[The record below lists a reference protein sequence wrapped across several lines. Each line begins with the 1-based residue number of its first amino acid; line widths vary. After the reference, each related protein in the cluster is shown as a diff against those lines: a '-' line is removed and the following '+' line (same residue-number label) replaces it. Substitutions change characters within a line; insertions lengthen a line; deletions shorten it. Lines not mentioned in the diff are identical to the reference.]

1 MGYSFVYNSGS
12 YEEEK
17 PSEKLHLEFGLFF
30 DGTLNNK
37 EHTAL
42 RLKVLNIDDLIIYPS
57 DSEKTVRWK
66 EQELAK
72 RRERIH
78 QGGLSE
84 KDKDAFRIKIKK
96 DYYKEEG
103 VVPTEKEVEQILQD
117 IIKKDVKDYQRADE
131 RDWLDKQGVDN
142 SFMNDYTNVARL
154 YMSCDEAYAIYIE
167 GIGTLNREK
176 DVDAGFQ
183 YGSGTSGIRAKVR
196 KGCKKLAQKIIKAKK
211 KREEEI
217 RKITSLSV
225 TVDVFGFSRGATAAR
240 NFLYEVNSTHKREK
254 DIVIKKQTK
263 KVLDKDL
270 INPYSPYDSSVYTT
284 KEVFTGFYIDKD
296 NVIVNMDYIEND
308 HMPKYGY
315 LGYYLLEA
323 GLSKEE
329 LQNMT
334 LNIRFLGIYDTVSS
348 YEDVGDLNWYK
359 TAFHGVTHSLANYFQ
374 DDVEELQ
381 INNLGNF
388 KRAIHFVAMDEHRK
402 NFALTRLQGRNCIEK
417 VFPGVHSDVGGG
429 YETGIEVV
437 DELEIVP
444 AKIFFKPFL
453 YARKHQLISK
463 YWYTDKQLKI
473 ELEQFPFS
481 SESEERNRYIA
492 YFKKFKD
499 YCTNLQVVDIQSLFQ
514 YNKLR
519 GVRYLKKEYSYIPL
533 HLMEKEFR
541 KVLSQNQQKKI
552 LKKPTEIDYPLIIYK
567 DGEKQENKE
576 LVTAKKILDT
586 YVSFEKATEW
596 KFIADKELD
605 EMLEN
610 NWGKHLLSNFQ
621 YTKEEIT
628 KGKKQEQEQDFRII
642 KKDHT
647 EVKKARLYTQENLQK
662 EEFKKSDPLFIA
674 QKTLRILRNQYL
686 HWSAN
691 KDWLGM
697 NPTSDRIRKEY

>member
-1 MGYSFVYNSGS
+1 MGYSFVYNSGN

-78 QGGLSE
+78 QGGLSKE
-84 KDKDAFRIKIKK
+84 DKDAFEIKIKK
-96 DYYKEEG
+96 DYYEKKR
-103 VVPTEKEVEQILQD
+103 VVPTQEEVRQILQD
-117 IIKKDVKDYQRADE
+117 IINKDVKDYERADK

-154 YMSCDEAYAIYIE
+154 YMSCDQAYAIYIE
-167 GIGTLNREK
+167 GIGTLNRQK

-196 KGCKKLAQKIIKAKK
+196 KGCNELAQKIIKRKNE
-211 KREEEI
+211 REEI

-240 NFLYEVNSTHKREK
+240 NFLYEVNSAHKREK

-270 INPYSPYDSSVYTT
+270 INPYSPNDDSVYTT

-315 LGYYLLEA
+315 LGYYLLEN
-323 GLSKEE
+323 GFSKEE

-334 LNIRFLGIYDTVSS
+334 LSIRFLGIYDTVSS
-348 YEDVGDLNWYK
+348 YEDVGDLNALSK
-359 TAFHGVTHSLANYFQ
+359 IDHGIKHTQKNYFK
-374 DDVEELQ
+374 DDVEQLQ
-381 INNLGNF
+381 INNLGYF
-388 KRAIHFVAMDEHRK
+388 KQAVHFVAMDEHRQ
-402 NFALTRLQGRNCIEK
+402 NFALTHLKGTNCKEK
-417 VFPGVHSDVGGG
+417 VLPGVHSDIGGG

-437 DELEIVP
+437 DELEVAPLNNIILPYLKKQKELLV
-444 AKIFFKPFL
+444 KE
-453 YARKHQLISK
+453 
-463 YWYTDKQLKI
+463 YWYKEEQTDIVIDHVPKEMAKKGLYI
-473 ELEQFPFS
+473 YYFNELIRLLRF
-481 SESEERNRYIA
+481 RYIA
-492 YFKKFKD
+492 TFNNYFF
-499 YCTNLQVVDIQSLFQ
+499 

-519 GVRYLKKEYSYIPL
+519 GIRFLKKEYSYIPL
-533 HLMEKEFR
+533 HLMEKAFR
-541 KVLSQNQQKKI
+541 KVLWGRSAEKIIKIPTGKGYPFPKEKTIQEKFGINKEGVLETAQKILDAYVFGDKNKWEFLSDDKLGAI
-552 LKKPTEIDYPLIIYK
+552 LKKEKEKLSLRKPISIKEKEQGKQTKINSQQTRDKIPSQKPLP
-567 DGEKQENKE
+567 
-576 LVTAKKILDT
+576 LD
-586 YVSFEKATEW
+586 
-596 KFIADKELD
+596 
-605 EMLEN
+605 
-610 NWGKHLLSNFQ
+610 
-621 YTKEEIT
+621 KEEI
-628 KGKKQEQEQDFRII
+628 QLIQ
-642 KKDHT
+642 
-647 EVKKARLYTQENLQK
+647 EVKKKNPIF
-662 EEFKKSDPLFIA
+662 EEQQI
-674 QKTLRILRNQYL
+674 LRILRNQYL

-691 KDWLGM
+691 KDWFGM
-697 NPTSDRIRKEY
+697 QPAPGRKRDTY

>member
-1 MGYSFVYNSGS
+1 MGYSFVYNSGN

-78 QGGLSE
+78 QGGLSKE
-84 KDKDAFRIKIKK
+84 DKYAFEIKIKK
-96 DYYKEEG
+96 DYYEKKR
-103 VVPTEKEVEQILQD
+103 VVPTQEEVRQILQD
-117 IIKKDVKDYQRADE
+117 IINKDVKDYERADK

-154 YMSCDEAYAIYIE
+154 YMSCDKAYAIYIE
-167 GIGTLNREK
+167 GIGTLNRQK

-183 YGSGTSGIRAKVR
+183 YGSGTSGIRFKVR
-196 KGCKKLAQKIIKAKK
+196 KGCNELAKKIIDAKK
-211 KREEEI
+211 KGKQK
-217 RKITSLSV
+217 KITSLSV

-270 INPYSPYDSSVYTT
+270 INPYSPNDDSVYTT

-315 LGYYLLEA
+315 LGYYLLEN
-323 GLSKEE
+323 GFSKEE

-334 LNIRFLGIYDTVSS
+334 LSIRFLGIYDTVSS
-348 YEDVGDLNWYK
+348 YEDVGDLNALSK
-359 TAFHGVTHSLANYFQ
+359 IDHGIKHTRKNYFK
-374 DDVEELQ
+374 DDVEQLQ
-381 INNLGNF
+381 INNLGYF
-388 KRAIHFVAMDEHRK
+388 KQAVHFVAMDEHRQ
-402 NFALTRLQGRNCIEK
+402 NFALTHLKGTNCKEK
-417 VFPGVHSDVGGG
+417 VLPGVHSDIGGG

-437 DELEIVP
+437 DELEVAPLNNIILPYLKKQKELLV
-444 AKIFFKPFL
+444 KE
-453 YARKHQLISK
+453 
-463 YWYTDKQLKI
+463 YWYKEEQTDIVIDHVPKEMAKKGLYI
-473 ELEQFPFS
+473 YYFNELIRLLRF
-481 SESEERNRYIA
+481 RYIA
-492 YFKKFKD
+492 TFNNYFF
-499 YCTNLQVVDIQSLFQ
+499 

-519 GVRYLKKEYSYIPL
+519 GIRFLKKEYSYIPL
-533 HLMEKEFR
+533 HLMEKAFR
-541 KVLSQNQQKKI
+541 KVLWGRSAEKIIRIPTGKGYPFPKEKTIQEKFGINKEGVLETAQKILDAYVFGDKNKWEFLSDDKLGAI
-552 LKKPTEIDYPLIIYK
+552 LKKEKEKLSLRKPISIKEKEQGKQTEINSQQIRDKIPSQKPLP
-567 DGEKQENKE
+567 
-576 LVTAKKILDT
+576 LD
-586 YVSFEKATEW
+586 
-596 KFIADKELD
+596 
-605 EMLEN
+605 
-610 NWGKHLLSNFQ
+610 
-621 YTKEEIT
+621 KEEI
-628 KGKKQEQEQDFRII
+628 QLIQ
-642 KKDHT
+642 
-647 EVKKARLYTQENLQK
+647 EVKKKNPIF
-662 EEFKKSDPLFIA
+662 EEQQI
-674 QKTLRILRNQYL
+674 LRILRNQYL

-691 KDWLGM
+691 KDWFGM
-697 NPTSDRIRKEY
+697 QPAPGRKRDTY

>member
-1 MGYSFVYNSGS
+1 MGYSFVYNSGN

-78 QGGLSE
+78 QGGLSKE
-84 KDKDAFRIKIKK
+84 DKYAFEIKIKK
-96 DYYKEEG
+96 DYYEKKR
-103 VVPTEKEVEQILQD
+103 VVPTQEEVRQILQD
-117 IIKKDVKDYQRADE
+117 IINKDVKDYERADK

-154 YMSCDEAYAIYIE
+154 YMSCDKAYAIYIE
-167 GIGTLNREK
+167 GIGTLNRQK

-183 YGSGTSGIRAKVR
+183 YGSGTSGIRFKVR
-196 KGCKKLAQKIIKAKK
+196 KGCNELAKKIIDAKK
-211 KREEEI
+211 KGKQK
-217 RKITSLSV
+217 KITSLSV

-270 INPYSPYDSSVYTT
+270 INPYSPNDDSVYTT

-315 LGYYLLEA
+315 LGYYLLEN
-323 GLSKEE
+323 GFSKEE

-334 LNIRFLGIYDTVSS
+334 LSIRFLGIYDTVSS
-348 YEDVGDLNWYK
+348 YEDVGDLNALSK
-359 TAFHGVTHSLANYFQ
+359 IDHGIKHTRKNYFK
-374 DDVEELQ
+374 DDVEQLQ
-381 INNLGNF
+381 INNLGYF
-388 KRAIHFVAMDEHRK
+388 KQAVHFVAMDEHRQ
-402 NFALTRLQGRNCIEK
+402 NFALTHLKGTNCKEK
-417 VFPGVHSDVGGG
+417 VLPGVHSDIGGG

-437 DELEIVP
+437 DELEVAPLNNIILPYLKKQKELLV
-444 AKIFFKPFL
+444 KE
-453 YARKHQLISK
+453 
-463 YWYTDKQLKI
+463 YWYKEEQTDIVIDHVPKEMAKKGLYI
-473 ELEQFPFS
+473 YYFNELIRLLRF
-481 SESEERNRYIA
+481 RYIA
-492 YFKKFKD
+492 TFNDYFF
-499 YCTNLQVVDIQSLFQ
+499 

-519 GVRYLKKEYSYIPL
+519 GIRFLKKEYSYIPL
-533 HLMEKEFR
+533 HLMEKAFR
-541 KVLSQNQQKKI
+541 KVLWGRSAEKIIKIPTGKGYPFPKEKTIQEKFGINKEGVLETAQKILDAYVFGDKNKWEFLSDDKLGAI
-552 LKKPTEIDYPLIIYK
+552 LKKEKEKLSLRKPISIKEKEQGKQTEINSQQIRDKIPSQKPLP
-567 DGEKQENKE
+567 
-576 LVTAKKILDT
+576 LD
-586 YVSFEKATEW
+586 
-596 KFIADKELD
+596 
-605 EMLEN
+605 
-610 NWGKHLLSNFQ
+610 
-621 YTKEEIT
+621 KEEI
-628 KGKKQEQEQDFRII
+628 QLIQ
-642 KKDHT
+642 
-647 EVKKARLYTQENLQK
+647 EVKKKNPIF
-662 EEFKKSDPLFIA
+662 EEQQI
-674 QKTLRILRNQYL
+674 LRILRNQYL

-691 KDWLGM
+691 KDWFGM
-697 NPTSDRIRKEY
+697 QPAPGRKRDTY

>member
-78 QGGLSE
+78 QGGLSKE
-84 KDKDAFRIKIKK
+84 DKDAFRIKIKK
-96 DYYKEEG
+96 DYYKKKG

-117 IIKKDVKDYQRADE
+117 IIKKDVKDYQRADK

-142 SFMNDYTNVARL
+142 SLMNDYTNVARL
-154 YMSCDEAYAIYIE
+154 YMSCDKAYAIYIE
-167 GIGTLNREK
+167 GIGTLNRQK

-196 KGCKKLAQKIIKAKK
+196 KGCEELAQKIIKERNKK
-211 KREEEI
+211 KKKGI
-217 RKITSLSV
+217 GFLSV

-240 NFLYEVNSTHKREK
+240 NFLYEVNSAHKREK

-270 INPYSPYDSSVYTT
+270 INPYSPNDDSVYTT

-315 LGYYLLEA
+315 LGYYLLEN
-323 GLSKEE
+323 GFSKEE

-334 LNIRFLGIYDTVSS
+334 LSIRFLGIYDTVSS
-348 YEDVGDLNWYK
+348 YEDVGDLNALSK
-359 TAFHGVTHSLANYFQ
+359 IDHGIKHTRKNYFK
-374 DDVEELQ
+374 DDVEQLQ
-381 INNLGNF
+381 INNLGYF
-388 KRAIHFVAMDEHRK
+388 KQAVHFVAMDEHRQ
-402 NFALTRLQGRNCIEK
+402 NFALTHLKGTNCKEK
-417 VFPGVHSDVGGG
+417 VLPGVHSDIGGG

-437 DELEIVP
+437 DELEVAPLNNIILPYLKKQKELLV
-444 AKIFFKPFL
+444 KE
-453 YARKHQLISK
+453 
-463 YWYTDKQLKI
+463 YWYKEEQTDIVIDHVPKEMAKKGLYI
-473 ELEQFPFS
+473 YYFNELIRLLRF
-481 SESEERNRYIA
+481 RYIA
-492 YFKKFKD
+492 TFNNYFF
-499 YCTNLQVVDIQSLFQ
+499 

-519 GVRYLKKEYSYIPL
+519 GIRFLKKEYSYIPL
-533 HLMEKEFR
+533 HLMEKAFR
-541 KVLSQNQQKKI
+541 KVLWGRSAEKIIKIPTGKGYPFPKEKTIQEKFGINKEGVLETAQKILDAYVFGDKNKWEFLSDDKLGAI
-552 LKKPTEIDYPLIIYK
+552 LKKEKEKLSLRKPISIKEKEQGKQTEINSQQIRDKIPSQKPLP
-567 DGEKQENKE
+567 
-576 LVTAKKILDT
+576 LD
-586 YVSFEKATEW
+586 
-596 KFIADKELD
+596 
-605 EMLEN
+605 
-610 NWGKHLLSNFQ
+610 
-621 YTKEEIT
+621 KEEI
-628 KGKKQEQEQDFRII
+628 QLIQ
-642 KKDHT
+642 
-647 EVKKARLYTQENLQK
+647 EVKKKNPIF
-662 EEFKKSDPLFIA
+662 EEQQI
-674 QKTLRILRNQYL
+674 LRILRNQYL

-691 KDWLGM
+691 KDWFGM
-697 NPTSDRIRKEY
+697 QPAPGRKRDTY

>member
-17 PSEKLHLEFGLFF
+17 PFEKLHLEFGLFF

-78 QGGLSE
+78 QGGLSKE
-84 KDKDAFRIKIKK
+84 DKDAFEIKIKK
-96 DYYKEEG
+96 DYYEKKR
-103 VVPTEKEVEQILQD
+103 VVPTEKEVRQILQD
-117 IIKKDVKDYQRADE
+117 IINKDVKDYERADK

-167 GIGTLNREK
+167 GIGTLDRQK

-196 KGCKKLAQKIIKAKK
+196 MGCKELAQKIIKAK
-211 KREEEI
+211 REKT
-217 RKITSLSV
+217 RKTTSLSV

-240 NFLYEVNSTHKREK
+240 NFLYEVNSTHKRKK

-270 INPYSPYDSSVYTT
+270 INPYSPNDDSVYTT

-315 LGYYLLEA
+315 LGYYLLEN
-323 GLSKEE
+323 GFSKEE

-334 LNIRFLGIYDTVSS
+334 LSIRFLGIYDTVSS
-348 YEDVGDLNWYK
+348 YEDVGDLNALSK
-359 TAFHGVTHSLANYFQ
+359 IDHGIKHTRKNYFK
-374 DDVEELQ
+374 DDVEQLQ
-381 INNLGNF
+381 INNLGYF
-388 KRAIHFVAMDEHRK
+388 KQAVHFVAMDEHRQ
-402 NFALTRLQGRNCIEK
+402 NFALTHLKGTNCKEK
-417 VFPGVHSDVGGG
+417 VLPGVHSDIGGG

-437 DELEIVP
+437 DELEIAPLNNIILPYLKKQKELLV
-444 AKIFFKPFL
+444 KE
-453 YARKHQLISK
+453 
-463 YWYTDKQLKI
+463 YWYKEEQTDIVIDHVPKEMAKKGLYI
-473 ELEQFPFS
+473 YYFNELIRLLRF
-481 SESEERNRYIA
+481 RYIA
-492 YFKKFKD
+492 TFNNYFF
-499 YCTNLQVVDIQSLFQ
+499 

-519 GVRYLKKEYSYIPL
+519 GIRFLKKEYSYIPL
-533 HLMEKEFR
+533 HLMEKAFR
-541 KVLSQNQQKKI
+541 KVLWGRSAEKIIRIPTGKGYPFPKEKTIQEKFGINKEGVLETAQKILDAYVFGDKNKWEFLSDDKLGAI
-552 LKKPTEIDYPLIIYK
+552 LKKEKEKLSLRKPISIKEKEQGKQTKINSQQTRDKIPSPKPLP
-567 DGEKQENKE
+567 
-576 LVTAKKILDT
+576 LD
-586 YVSFEKATEW
+586 
-596 KFIADKELD
+596 
-605 EMLEN
+605 
-610 NWGKHLLSNFQ
+610 
-621 YTKEEIT
+621 KEEI
-628 KGKKQEQEQDFRII
+628 QLIQ
-642 KKDHT
+642 
-647 EVKKARLYTQENLQK
+647 EVKKKNPIF
-662 EEFKKSDPLFIA
+662 EEQQI
-674 QKTLRILRNQYL
+674 LRILRNQYL

-691 KDWLGM
+691 KDWFGM
-697 NPTSDRIRKEY
+697 QPAPGRKRDTY

>member
-1 MGYSFVYNSGS
+1 MGYSFVYNSGN

-78 QGGLSE
+78 QGGLSKE
-84 KDKDAFRIKIKK
+84 DKDAFEIKIKK
-96 DYYKEEG
+96 DYYEKKR
-103 VVPTEKEVEQILQD
+103 VVPTQEEVRQILQD
-117 IIKKDVKDYQRADE
+117 IINKDVKDYERADK

-167 GIGTLNREK
+167 GIGTLNRQK

-196 KGCKKLAQKIIKAKK
+196 KGCEELAQKIIEERNKK
-211 KREEEI
+211 EKKGI
-217 RKITSLSV
+217 AFLSV

-270 INPYSPYDSSVYTT
+270 INPYSPNDDSVYTT

-315 LGYYLLEA
+315 LGYYLLEN
-323 GLSKEE
+323 GFSKEE

-334 LNIRFLGIYDTVSS
+334 LSIRFLGIYDTVSS
-348 YEDVGDLNWYK
+348 YEDVGDLNALSK
-359 TAFHGVTHSLANYFQ
+359 IDHGIKHTRKNYFK
-374 DDVEELQ
+374 DDVEQLQ
-381 INNLGNF
+381 INNLGYF
-388 KRAIHFVAMDEHRK
+388 KQAVHFVAMDEHRQ
-402 NFALTRLQGRNCIEK
+402 NFALTHLKGTNCKEK
-417 VFPGVHSDVGGG
+417 VLPGVHSDIGGG

-437 DELEIVP
+437 DELEISP
-444 AKIFFKPFL
+444 AYIFFQYFL
-453 YARKHQLISK
+453 YARKQQFISK
-463 YWYTDKQLKI
+463 YWYTDEQLKI
-473 ELEQFPFS
+473 ELERFPFP

-492 YFKKFKD
+492 YFKKIRDYYTNVRIDFKR
-499 YCTNLQVVDIQSLFQ
+499 LFQ

-519 GVRYLKKEYSYIPL
+519 GIRFLKKEYSYIPL
-533 HLMEKEFR
+533 HLMEKAFR
-541 KVLSQNQQKKI
+541 KVLWGRSAEKIIRIPTGKGYPFPKEKTIQEKFGINKEGVLETAQKILDAYVFGDKNKWEFLSDDKLGAI
-552 LKKPTEIDYPLIIYK
+552 LKKEKEKLSLRKPISIKEKEQGKQTKINSQQTRDKIPSPKPLP
-567 DGEKQENKE
+567 
-576 LVTAKKILDT
+576 LD
-586 YVSFEKATEW
+586 
-596 KFIADKELD
+596 
-605 EMLEN
+605 
-610 NWGKHLLSNFQ
+610 
-621 YTKEEIT
+621 KEEI
-628 KGKKQEQEQDFRII
+628 QLIQ
-642 KKDHT
+642 
-647 EVKKARLYTQENLQK
+647 EVKKKNPIF
-662 EEFKKSDPLFIA
+662 EEQQI
-674 QKTLRILRNQYL
+674 LRILRNQYL

-691 KDWLGM
+691 KDWFGM
-697 NPTSDRIRKEY
+697 QPAPGRKRDTY

>member
-78 QGGLSE
+78 QGGLSKE
-84 KDKDAFRIKIKK
+84 DKDAFEIKIKK
-96 DYYKEEG
+96 DYYEKKR
-103 VVPTEKEVEQILQD
+103 VVPTQEEVRQILQD
-117 IIKKDVKDYQRADE
+117 IINKDVKDYERADK

-167 GIGTLNREK
+167 GIGTLNRQK

-196 KGCKKLAQKIIKAKK
+196 KGCEELAQKIIKERNKK
-211 KREEEI
+211 KKKGI
-217 RKITSLSV
+217 GFLSV

-270 INPYSPYDSSVYTT
+270 INPYSPNDDSVYTT

-315 LGYYLLEA
+315 LGYYLLEN
-323 GLSKEE
+323 GFSKEE

-348 YEDVGDLNWYK
+348 YEDVGDLNALSK
-359 TAFHGVTHSLANYFQ
+359 IDHGIKHTRKNYFK
-374 DDVEELQ
+374 DDVEQLQ
-381 INNLGNF
+381 INNLGYF
-388 KRAIHFVAMDEHRK
+388 KQAVHFVAMDEHRQ
-402 NFALTRLQGRNCIEK
+402 NFALTHLKGTNCKEK
-417 VFPGVHSDVGGG
+417 VLPGVHSDIGGG

-437 DELEIVP
+437 DELEVAPLNNIILPYLKKQKELLV
-444 AKIFFKPFL
+444 KE
-453 YARKHQLISK
+453 
-463 YWYTDKQLKI
+463 YWYKEEQTDIVIDHVPKEMAKKGLYI
-473 ELEQFPFS
+473 YYFNELIRLLRF
-481 SESEERNRYIA
+481 RYIA
-492 YFKKFKD
+492 TFNNYFF
-499 YCTNLQVVDIQSLFQ
+499 

-519 GVRYLKKEYSYIPL
+519 GIRFLKKEYSYIPL
-533 HLMEKEFR
+533 HLMEKAFR
-541 KVLSQNQQKKI
+541 KVLWGRSAEKIIRIPTGKGYPFPKEKTIQEKFGINKEGVLETAQKILDAYVFGDKNKWEFLSDDKLGAI
-552 LKKPTEIDYPLIIYK
+552 LKKEKEKLSLRKPISIKEKEQSKQTEINSQQTRDKIPSQKPLP
-567 DGEKQENKE
+567 
-576 LVTAKKILDT
+576 LD
-586 YVSFEKATEW
+586 
-596 KFIADKELD
+596 
-605 EMLEN
+605 
-610 NWGKHLLSNFQ
+610 
-621 YTKEEIT
+621 KEEI
-628 KGKKQEQEQDFRII
+628 QLIQ
-642 KKDHT
+642 
-647 EVKKARLYTQENLQK
+647 EVKKKNPIF
-662 EEFKKSDPLFIA
+662 EEQQI
-674 QKTLRILRNQYL
+674 LRILRNQYL

-691 KDWLGM
+691 KDWFGM
-697 NPTSDRIRKEY
+697 QPAPGRKRDTY

>member
-78 QGGLSE
+78 QGGLSKE
-84 KDKDAFRIKIKK
+84 DKDAFEIKIKK
-96 DYYKEEG
+96 DYYEKKR
-103 VVPTEKEVEQILQD
+103 VVPTEKEVRQILQD
-117 IIKKDVKDYQRADE
+117 IINKDVKDYERADK

-167 GIGTLNREK
+167 GIGTLDRQK

-196 KGCKKLAQKIIKAKK
+196 MGCKELAQKIIKAK
-211 KREEEI
+211 REKT
-217 RKITSLSV
+217 RKTTSLSV

-240 NFLYEVNSTHKREK
+240 NFLYEVNSAHKREK

-270 INPYSPYDSSVYTT
+270 INPYSPNDDSVYTT

-315 LGYYLLEA
+315 LGYYLLEN
-323 GLSKEE
+323 GFSKEE

-334 LNIRFLGIYDTVSS
+334 LSIRFLGIYDTVSS
-348 YEDVGDLNWYK
+348 YEDVGDLNALSK
-359 TAFHGVTHSLANYFQ
+359 IDHGIKHTRKNYFK
-374 DDVEELQ
+374 DDVEQLQ
-381 INNLGNF
+381 INNLGYF
-388 KRAIHFVAMDEHRK
+388 KQAVHFVAMDEHRQ
-402 NFALTRLQGRNCIEK
+402 NFALTHLKGTNCKEK
-417 VFPGVHSDVGGG
+417 VLPGVHSDIGGG

-437 DELEIVP
+437 DELEVAPLNNIILPYLKKQKELLV
-444 AKIFFKPFL
+444 KE
-453 YARKHQLISK
+453 
-463 YWYTDKQLKI
+463 YWYKEEQTDIVIDHVPKEMAKKGLYI
-473 ELEQFPFS
+473 YYFNELIRLLRF
-481 SESEERNRYIA
+481 RYIA
-492 YFKKFKD
+492 TFNNYFF
-499 YCTNLQVVDIQSLFQ
+499 

-519 GVRYLKKEYSYIPL
+519 GIRFLKKEYSYIPL
-533 HLMEKEFR
+533 HLMEKAFR
-541 KVLSQNQQKKI
+541 KVLWGRSAEKIIKIPTGKGYPFPKEKTIQEKFGINKEGVLETAQKILDAYVFGDKNKWEFLSDDKLGAI
-552 LKKPTEIDYPLIIYK
+552 LKKEKEKLSLRKPISIKEKEQGKQTKINSQQTRDKIPSQKPLP
-567 DGEKQENKE
+567 
-576 LVTAKKILDT
+576 LD
-586 YVSFEKATEW
+586 
-596 KFIADKELD
+596 
-605 EMLEN
+605 
-610 NWGKHLLSNFQ
+610 
-621 YTKEEIT
+621 KEEI
-628 KGKKQEQEQDFRII
+628 QLIQ
-642 KKDHT
+642 
-647 EVKKARLYTQENLQK
+647 EVKKKNPIF
-662 EEFKKSDPLFIA
+662 EEQQI
-674 QKTLRILRNQYL
+674 LRILRNQYL

-691 KDWLGM
+691 KDWFGM
-697 NPTSDRIRKEY
+697 QPAPGRKRDTY

>member
-1 MGYSFVYNSGS
+1 MGYSFVYNSGN

-78 QGGLSE
+78 QGGLSKE
-84 KDKDAFRIKIKK
+84 DKYAFEIKIKK
-96 DYYKEEG
+96 DYYEKKR
-103 VVPTEKEVEQILQD
+103 VVPTQEEVRQILQD
-117 IIKKDVKDYQRADE
+117 IINKDVKDYERADK

-154 YMSCDEAYAIYIE
+154 YMSCDKAYAIYIE
-167 GIGTLNREK
+167 GIGTLNRQK

-183 YGSGTSGIRAKVR
+183 YGSGTSGIRFKVR
-196 KGCKKLAQKIIKAKK
+196 KGCNELAKKIIDAKK
-211 KREEEI
+211 KGKQK
-217 RKITSLSV
+217 KITSLSV

-270 INPYSPYDSSVYTT
+270 INPYSPNDDSVYTT

-315 LGYYLLEA
+315 LGYYLLEN
-323 GLSKEE
+323 GFSKEE

-334 LNIRFLGIYDTVSS
+334 LSIRFLGIYDTVSS
-348 YEDVGDLNWYK
+348 YEDVGDLNALSK
-359 TAFHGVTHSLANYFQ
+359 IDHGIKHTRKNYFK
-374 DDVEELQ
+374 DDVEQLQ
-381 INNLGNF
+381 INNLGYF
-388 KRAIHFVAMDEHRK
+388 KQAVHFVAMDEHRQ
-402 NFALTRLQGRNCIEK
+402 NFALTHLKGTNCKEK
-417 VFPGVHSDVGGG
+417 VLPGVHSDIGGG

-437 DELEIVP
+437 DELEVAPLNNIILPYLKKQKELLV
-444 AKIFFKPFL
+444 KE
-453 YARKHQLISK
+453 
-463 YWYTDKQLKI
+463 YWYKEEQTDIVIDHVPKEMAKKGLYI
-473 ELEQFPFS
+473 YYFNELIRLLRF
-481 SESEERNRYIA
+481 RYIA
-492 YFKKFKD
+492 TFNNYFF
-499 YCTNLQVVDIQSLFQ
+499 

-519 GVRYLKKEYSYIPL
+519 GIRFLKKEYSYITL
-533 HLMEKEFR
+533 HLMEKAFR
-541 KVLSQNQQKKI
+541 KVLWGRSAEKIIKIPTGKGYPFPKEKTIQEKFGINKEGVLETAQKILDAYVFGDKNKWEFLSDDKLGAI
-552 LKKPTEIDYPLIIYK
+552 LKKEKEKLSLRKPISIKEKEQGKQTEINSQQIRDKIPSQKPLP
-567 DGEKQENKE
+567 
-576 LVTAKKILDT
+576 LD
-586 YVSFEKATEW
+586 
-596 KFIADKELD
+596 
-605 EMLEN
+605 
-610 NWGKHLLSNFQ
+610 
-621 YTKEEIT
+621 KEEI
-628 KGKKQEQEQDFRII
+628 QLIQ
-642 KKDHT
+642 
-647 EVKKARLYTQENLQK
+647 EVKKKNPIF
-662 EEFKKSDPLFIA
+662 EEQQI
-674 QKTLRILRNQYL
+674 LRILRNQYL

-691 KDWLGM
+691 KDWFGM
-697 NPTSDRIRKEY
+697 QPAPGRKRDTY

>member
-1 MGYSFVYNSGS
+1 MGYSFVYNSGN

-78 QGGLSE
+78 QGGLSKE
-84 KDKDAFRIKIKK
+84 DKYAFEIKIKK
-96 DYYKEEG
+96 DYYEKKR
-103 VVPTEKEVEQILQD
+103 VVPTQEEVRQILQD
-117 IIKKDVKDYQRADE
+117 IINKDVKDYERADK

-154 YMSCDEAYAIYIE
+154 YMSCDKAYAIYIE
-167 GIGTLNREK
+167 GIGTLNRQK

-196 KGCKKLAQKIIKAKK
+196 KGCEELAQKIIKERNKK
-211 KREEEI
+211 KKKGI
-217 RKITSLSV
+217 GFLSV

-270 INPYSPYDSSVYTT
+270 INPYSPNDDSVYTT

-315 LGYYLLEA
+315 LGYYLLEN
-323 GLSKEE
+323 GFSKEE

-348 YEDVGDLNWYK
+348 YEDVGDLNALSK
-359 TAFHGVTHSLANYFQ
+359 IDHGIKHTRKNYFK
-374 DDVEELQ
+374 DDVEQLQ
-381 INNLGNF
+381 INNLGYF
-388 KRAIHFVAMDEHRK
+388 KQAVHFVAMDEHRQ
-402 NFALTRLQGRNCIEK
+402 NFALTHLKGTNCKEK
-417 VFPGVHSDVGGG
+417 VLPGVHSDIGGG

-437 DELEIVP
+437 DELEIAPLNNIILPYLKKQKELLV
-444 AKIFFKPFL
+444 KE
-453 YARKHQLISK
+453 
-463 YWYTDKQLKI
+463 YWYKEEQTDIVIDHVPKEMAKKGLYI
-473 ELEQFPFS
+473 YYFNELIRLLRF
-481 SESEERNRYIA
+481 RYIA
-492 YFKKFKD
+492 TFNNYFF
-499 YCTNLQVVDIQSLFQ
+499 

-519 GVRYLKKEYSYIPL
+519 GIRFLKKEYSYIPL
-533 HLMEKEFR
+533 HLMEKAFR
-541 KVLSQNQQKKI
+541 KVLWGRSAEKIIKIPTGKGYPFPKEKTIQEKFGINKEGVLETAQKILDAYVFGDKNKWEFLSDDKLGAI
-552 LKKPTEIDYPLIIYK
+552 LKKEKEKLSLRKPISIKEQGKQTEINSQQIRDKIPSPKPLP
-567 DGEKQENKE
+567 
-576 LVTAKKILDT
+576 LD
-586 YVSFEKATEW
+586 
-596 KFIADKELD
+596 
-605 EMLEN
+605 
-610 NWGKHLLSNFQ
+610 
-621 YTKEEIT
+621 KEEI
-628 KGKKQEQEQDFRII
+628 QLIQ
-642 KKDHT
+642 
-647 EVKKARLYTQENLQK
+647 EVKKKNPIF
-662 EEFKKSDPLFIA
+662 EEQQI
-674 QKTLRILRNQYL
+674 LRILRNQYL

-691 KDWLGM
+691 KDWFGM
-697 NPTSDRIRKEY
+697 QPAPGRKRDTY

>member
-1 MGYSFVYNSGS
+1 MGYSFVYNSGN

-78 QGGLSE
+78 QGGLSKE
-84 KDKDAFRIKIKK
+84 DKYAFEIKIKK
-96 DYYKEEG
+96 DYYEKKR
-103 VVPTEKEVEQILQD
+103 VVPTQEEVRQILQD
-117 IIKKDVKDYQRADE
+117 IINKDVKDYERADK

-154 YMSCDEAYAIYIE
+154 YMSCDKAYAIYIE
-167 GIGTLNREK
+167 GIGTLNRQK

-183 YGSGTSGIRAKVR
+183 YGSGTSGIRFKVR
-196 KGCKKLAQKIIKAKK
+196 KGCNELAKKIIDAKK
-211 KREEEI
+211 KGKQK
-217 RKITSLSV
+217 KITSLSV

-270 INPYSPYDSSVYTT
+270 INPYSPNDDSVYTT

-315 LGYYLLEA
+315 LGYYLLEN
-323 GLSKEE
+323 GFSKEE

-334 LNIRFLGIYDTVSS
+334 LSIRFLGIYDTVSS
-348 YEDVGDLNWYK
+348 YEDVGDLNALSK
-359 TAFHGVTHSLANYFQ
+359 IDHGIKHTRKNYFK
-374 DDVEELQ
+374 DDVEQLQ
-381 INNLGNF
+381 INNLGYF
-388 KRAIHFVAMDEHRK
+388 KQAVHFVAMDEHRQ
-402 NFALTRLQGRNCIEK
+402 NFALTHLKGTNCKEK
-417 VFPGVHSDVGGG
+417 VLPGVHSDIGGG

-437 DELEIVP
+437 DELEVAPLNNIILPYLKKQKELLV
-444 AKIFFKPFL
+444 KE
-453 YARKHQLISK
+453 
-463 YWYTDKQLKI
+463 YWYKEEQTDIVIDHVPKEMAKKGLYI
-473 ELEQFPFS
+473 YYFNELIRLLRF
-481 SESEERNRYIA
+481 RYIA
-492 YFKKFKD
+492 TFNNYFF
-499 YCTNLQVVDIQSLFQ
+499 

-519 GVRYLKKEYSYIPL
+519 GIRFLKKEYSYIPL
-533 HLMEKEFR
+533 HLMEKAFR
-541 KVLSQNQQKKI
+541 KVLWGRSAEKIIKIPTGKGYPFPKEKTIQEKFGINKEGVLETAQKILDAYVFGDKNKWEFLSDDKLGAI
-552 LKKPTEIDYPLIIYK
+552 LKKEKKKLSLRKPISIKEKEQGKQTEINSQQIRDKIPSQKPLP
-567 DGEKQENKE
+567 
-576 LVTAKKILDT
+576 LD
-586 YVSFEKATEW
+586 
-596 KFIADKELD
+596 
-605 EMLEN
+605 
-610 NWGKHLLSNFQ
+610 
-621 YTKEEIT
+621 KEEI
-628 KGKKQEQEQDFRII
+628 QLIQ
-642 KKDHT
+642 
-647 EVKKARLYTQENLQK
+647 EVKKKNPIF
-662 EEFKKSDPLFIA
+662 EEQQI
-674 QKTLRILRNQYL
+674 LRILRNQYL

-691 KDWLGM
+691 KDWFGM
-697 NPTSDRIRKEY
+697 QPAPGRKRDTY

>member
-1 MGYSFVYNSGS
+1 MGYSFVYNSGN

-78 QGGLSE
+78 QGGLSKE
-84 KDKDAFRIKIKK
+84 DKYAFEIKIKK
-96 DYYKEEG
+96 DYYEKKR
-103 VVPTEKEVEQILQD
+103 VVPTQEEVRQILQD
-117 IIKKDVKDYQRADE
+117 IINKDVKDYERADK

-154 YMSCDEAYAIYIE
+154 YMSCDKAYAIYIE
-167 GIGTLNREK
+167 GIGTLNRQK

-183 YGSGTSGIRAKVR
+183 YGSGTSGIRFKVR
-196 KGCKKLAQKIIKAKK
+196 KGCNELAKKIIDAKK
-211 KREEEI
+211 KGKQK
-217 RKITSLSV
+217 KITSLSV

-270 INPYSPYDSSVYTT
+270 INPYSPNDDSVYTT

-315 LGYYLLEA
+315 LGYYLLEN
-323 GLSKEE
+323 GFSKEE

-334 LNIRFLGIYDTVSS
+334 LSIRFLGIYDTVSS
-348 YEDVGDLNWYK
+348 YEDVGDLNALSK
-359 TAFHGVTHSLANYFQ
+359 IDHGIKHTRKNYFK
-374 DDVEELQ
+374 DDVEQLQ
-381 INNLGNF
+381 INNLGYF
-388 KRAIHFVAMDEHRK
+388 KQAVHFVAMDEHRQ
-402 NFALTRLQGRNCIEK
+402 NFALTHLKGTNCKEK
-417 VFPGVHSDVGGG
+417 VLPGVHSDIGGG

-437 DELEIVP
+437 DELEVAPLNNIILPYLKKQKELLV
-444 AKIFFKPFL
+444 KE
-453 YARKHQLISK
+453 
-463 YWYTDKQLKI
+463 YWYKEEQTDIVIDHVPKEMAKKGLYI
-473 ELEQFPFS
+473 YYFNELIRLLRF
-481 SESEERNRYIA
+481 RYIA
-492 YFKKFKD
+492 TFNNYFF
-499 YCTNLQVVDIQSLFQ
+499 

-519 GVRYLKKEYSYIPL
+519 GIRFLKKEYSYIPL
-533 HLMEKEFR
+533 HLMEKAFR
-541 KVLSQNQQKKI
+541 KVLWGRSAEKIIKIPTGKGYPFPEEKTIQEKFGINKEGVLETAQKILDAYVFGDKNKWEFLSDDKLGAI
-552 LKKPTEIDYPLIIYK
+552 LKKEKEKLSLRKPISIKEKEQGKQTEINSQQIRDKIPSQKPLP
-567 DGEKQENKE
+567 
-576 LVTAKKILDT
+576 LD
-586 YVSFEKATEW
+586 
-596 KFIADKELD
+596 
-605 EMLEN
+605 
-610 NWGKHLLSNFQ
+610 
-621 YTKEEIT
+621 KEEI
-628 KGKKQEQEQDFRII
+628 QLIQ
-642 KKDHT
+642 
-647 EVKKARLYTQENLQK
+647 EVKKKNPIF
-662 EEFKKSDPLFIA
+662 EEQQI
-674 QKTLRILRNQYL
+674 LRILRNQYL

-691 KDWLGM
+691 KDWFGM
-697 NPTSDRIRKEY
+697 QPAPGRKRDTY

>member
-1 MGYSFVYNSGS
+1 MGYSFVYNSGN

-78 QGGLSE
+78 QGGLSKE
-84 KDKDAFRIKIKK
+84 DKYAFEIKIKK
-96 DYYKEEG
+96 DYYEKKR
-103 VVPTEKEVEQILQD
+103 VVPTQEEVRQILQD
-117 IIKKDVKDYQRADE
+117 IINKDVKDYERADK

-154 YMSCDEAYAIYIE
+154 YMSCDKAYAIYIE
-167 GIGTLNREK
+167 GIGTLNRQK

-183 YGSGTSGIRAKVR
+183 YGSGTSGIRFKVR
-196 KGCKKLAQKIIKAKK
+196 KGCNELAKKIIDAKK
-211 KREEEI
+211 KGKQK
-217 RKITSLSV
+217 KITSLSV

-270 INPYSPYDSSVYTT
+270 INPYSPNDDSVYTT

-315 LGYYLLEA
+315 LGYYLLEN
-323 GLSKEE
+323 GFSKEE

-334 LNIRFLGIYDTVSS
+334 LSIRFLGIYDTVSS
-348 YEDVGDLNWYK
+348 YEDVGDLNALSK
-359 TAFHGVTHSLANYFQ
+359 IDHGIKHTRKNYFK
-374 DDVEELQ
+374 DDVEQLQ
-381 INNLGNF
+381 INNLGYF
-388 KRAIHFVAMDEHRK
+388 KQAVHFVAMDEHRQ
-402 NFALTRLQGRNCIEK
+402 NFALTHLKGTNCKEK
-417 VFPGVHSDVGGG
+417 VLPGVHSDIGGG

-437 DELEIVP
+437 DELEVAPLNNIILPYLKKQKELLV
-444 AKIFFKPFL
+444 KE
-453 YARKHQLISK
+453 
-463 YWYTDKQLKI
+463 YWYKEEQTDIVIDHVPKEMAKKGLYI
-473 ELEQFPFS
+473 YYFNELIRLLRF
-481 SESEERNRYIA
+481 RYIA
-492 YFKKFKD
+492 TFNNYFF
-499 YCTNLQVVDIQSLFQ
+499 

-519 GVRYLKKEYSYIPL
+519 GIRFLKKEYSYIPL
-533 HLMEKEFR
+533 HLMEKAFR
-541 KVLSQNQQKKI
+541 KVLWGRSAEKIIKIPTGKGYPFPKEKTIQEKFGINKEGVLETAQKILDAYVFGDKNKWEFLSDDKLGAI
-552 LKKPTEIDYPLIIYK
+552 LKKEKEKLSLRKPISIKEKEQGKQTEINSQQIRDKIPSQKPLP
-567 DGEKQENKE
+567 
-576 LVTAKKILDT
+576 LD
-586 YVSFEKATEW
+586 
-596 KFIADKELD
+596 
-605 EMLEN
+605 
-610 NWGKHLLSNFQ
+610 
-621 YTKEEIT
+621 KEEI
-628 KGKKQEQEQDFRII
+628 QLIQ
-642 KKDHT
+642 
-647 EVKKARLYTQENLQK
+647 EVKKKNPIF
-662 EEFKKSDPLFIA
+662 EEQQI
-674 QKTLRILRNQYL
+674 LRILRNQYL

-691 KDWLGM
+691 KDWFGM
-697 NPTSDRIRKEY
+697 QPAPGRKRDTY

>member
-1 MGYSFVYNSGS
+1 MGYSFVYNSGN

-78 QGGLSE
+78 QGGLSKE
-84 KDKDAFRIKIKK
+84 DKYAFEIKIKK
-96 DYYKEEG
+96 DYYEKKR
-103 VVPTEKEVEQILQD
+103 VVPTQEEVRQILQD
-117 IIKKDVKDYQRADE
+117 IINKDVKDYERADK

-154 YMSCDEAYAIYIE
+154 YMSCDKAYAIYI
-167 GIGTLNREK
+167 IGTLNRQK

-183 YGSGTSGIRAKVR
+183 YGSGTSGIRFKVR
-196 KGCKKLAQKIIKAKK
+196 KGCNELAKKIIDAKK
-211 KREEEI
+211 KGKQK
-217 RKITSLSV
+217 KITSLSV

-270 INPYSPYDSSVYTT
+270 INPYSPNDDSVYTT

-315 LGYYLLEA
+315 LGYYLLEN
-323 GLSKEE
+323 GFSKEE

-334 LNIRFLGIYDTVSS
+334 LSIRFLGIYDTVSS
-348 YEDVGDLNWYK
+348 YEDVGDLNALSK
-359 TAFHGVTHSLANYFQ
+359 IDHGIKHTRKNYFK
-374 DDVEELQ
+374 DDVEQLQ
-381 INNLGNF
+381 INNLGYF
-388 KRAIHFVAMDEHRK
+388 KQAVHFVAMDEHRQ
-402 NFALTRLQGRNCIEK
+402 NFALTHLKGTNCKEK
-417 VFPGVHSDVGGG
+417 VLPGVHSDIGGG

-437 DELEIVP
+437 DELEVAPLNNIILP
-444 AKIFFKPFL
+444 YLKKQKEL
-453 YARKHQLISK
+453 LEKE
-463 YWYTDKQLKI
+463 YWYKEEQTDIVIDHVPKEMAKKGLYI
-473 ELEQFPFS
+473 YYFNELIRLLRF
-481 SESEERNRYIA
+481 RYIA
-492 YFKKFKD
+492 TFNNYFF
-499 YCTNLQVVDIQSLFQ
+499 

-519 GVRYLKKEYSYIPL
+519 GIRFLKKEYSYIPL
-533 HLMEKEFR
+533 HLIEKAFR
-541 KVLSQNQQKKI
+541 KVLWGRSAEKIIKIPTGKGYPFPKEKTIQEKFGINKEGVLETAQKILDAYVFGDKNKWEFLSDDKLGAI
-552 LKKPTEIDYPLIIYK
+552 LKKEKEKLSLRKPISIKEKEQGKQTEINSQQIRDKIPSQKPLP
-567 DGEKQENKE
+567 
-576 LVTAKKILDT
+576 LD
-586 YVSFEKATEW
+586 
-596 KFIADKELD
+596 
-605 EMLEN
+605 
-610 NWGKHLLSNFQ
+610 
-621 YTKEEIT
+621 KEEI
-628 KGKKQEQEQDFRII
+628 QLIQ
-642 KKDHT
+642 
-647 EVKKARLYTQENLQK
+647 EVKKKNPIF
-662 EEFKKSDPLFIA
+662 EEQQI
-674 QKTLRILRNQYL
+674 LRILRNQYL

-691 KDWLGM
+691 KDWFGM
-697 NPTSDRIRKEY
+697 QPAPGRKRDTY

>member
-1 MGYSFVYNSGS
+1 MGYSFVYNSGN

-78 QGGLSE
+78 QGGLSKE
-84 KDKDAFRIKIKK
+84 DKYAFEIKIKK
-96 DYYKEEG
+96 DYYEKKR
-103 VVPTEKEVEQILQD
+103 VVPTQEEVRQILQD
-117 IIKKDVKDYQRADE
+117 IINKDVKDYERADK

-154 YMSCDEAYAIYIE
+154 YMSCDKAYAIYIE
-167 GIGTLNREK
+167 GIGTLNRQK

-183 YGSGTSGIRAKVR
+183 YGSGTSGIRFKVR
-196 KGCKKLAQKIIKAKK
+196 KGCNELAKKIIDAKK
-211 KREEEI
+211 KGKQK
-217 RKITSLSV
+217 KITSLSV

-270 INPYSPYDSSVYTT
+270 INPYSPNDDSVYTT

-315 LGYYLLEA
+315 LGYYLLEN
-323 GLSKEE
+323 GFSKEE

-334 LNIRFLGIYDTVSS
+334 LSIRFLGIYDTVSS
-348 YEDVGDLNWYK
+348 YEDVGDLNALSK
-359 TAFHGVTHSLANYFQ
+359 IDHGIKHTRKNYFK
-374 DDVEELQ
+374 DDVEQLQ
-381 INNLGNF
+381 INNLGYF
-388 KRAIHFVAMDEHRK
+388 KQAVHFVAMDEHRQ
-402 NFALTRLQGRNCIEK
+402 NFALTHLKGTNCKEK
-417 VFPGVHSDVGGG
+417 VLPGVHSDIGGG

-437 DELEIVP
+437 DELEVAPLNNIILPYLKKQKELLV
-444 AKIFFKPFL
+444 KE
-453 YARKHQLISK
+453 
-463 YWYTDKQLKI
+463 YWYKEEQTDIVIDHVPKEMAKKGLYI
-473 ELEQFPFS
+473 YYFNELIRLLRF
-481 SESEERNRYIA
+481 RYIA
-492 YFKKFKD
+492 TFNNYFF
-499 YCTNLQVVDIQSLFQ
+499 

-519 GVRYLKKEYSYIPL
+519 GIRFLKKEYSYIPL
-533 HLMEKEFR
+533 HLMEKAFR
-541 KVLSQNQQKKI
+541 KVLWGRSAEKIIKIPTGKGYPFPKEKTIQEKFGINKEGVLETAQKILDAYVFGDKNKWEFLSDDKLGAI
-552 LKKPTEIDYPLIIYK
+552 LKKEKEKLSLRKPISIKEKEQGKQTEINSQQIRDKIPSPKPLP
-567 DGEKQENKE
+567 
-576 LVTAKKILDT
+576 LD
-586 YVSFEKATEW
+586 
-596 KFIADKELD
+596 
-605 EMLEN
+605 
-610 NWGKHLLSNFQ
+610 
-621 YTKEEIT
+621 KEEI
-628 KGKKQEQEQDFRII
+628 QLIQ
-642 KKDHT
+642 
-647 EVKKARLYTQENLQK
+647 EVKKKNPIF
-662 EEFKKSDPLFIA
+662 EEQQI
-674 QKTLRILRNQYL
+674 LRILRNQYL

-691 KDWLGM
+691 KDWFGM
-697 NPTSDRIRKEY
+697 QPAPGRKRDTY

>member
-57 DSEKTVRWK
+57 DSEKTVRSK

-96 DYYKEEG
+96 DYYKKKG

-154 YMSCDEAYAIYIE
+154 YMSCNREYAIYIE
-167 GIGTLNREK
+167 GIGTLYKEK

-196 KGCKKLAQKIIKAKK
+196 KGCKELAQKIIEAKN
-211 KREEEI
+211 KREKI

-240 NFLYEVNSTHKREK
+240 NFIYEINCTNKREK
-254 DIVIKKQTK
+254 DTLIEQKTEKIGEEFIQYTDLYGNIQYTTFNKYTFSYY
-263 KVLDKDL
+263 DKDKELLDENLL
-270 INPYSPYDSSVYTT
+270 IEG
-284 KEVFTGFYIDKD
+284 K
-296 NVIVNMDYIEND
+296 
-308 HMPKYGY
+308 MPKLGY
-315 LGYYLLEA
+315 LGYYLLEK
-323 GLSKEE
+323 GISKKE
-329 LQNMT
+329 LDIIN
-334 LNIRFLGIYDTVSS
+334 LKIRFIGIYDTVSS
-348 YEDVGDLNWYK
+348 YKDVGDLNWYK
-359 TAFHGVTHSLANYFQ
+359 TAFHGVMHSLANYFE

-388 KRAIHFVAMDEHRK
+388 ERAIHFVAMDEHRK

-437 DELEIVP
+437 DELEIAP

-492 YFKKFKD
+492 YFKKIKD
-499 YCTNLQVVDIQSLFQ
+499 YCTNLQVDIQSLFQ

-605 EMLEN
+605 EMLQN
-610 NWGKHLLSNFQ
+610 NWVKHLLSNFQ

-647 EVKKARLYTQENLQK
+647 EVKKAPLYTQENLQK

-697 NPTSDRIRKEY
+697 NPTFSGIRKEY

>member
-1 MGYSFVYNSGS
+1 MGYSFVYNSGN

-78 QGGLSE
+78 QGGLSKE
-84 KDKDAFRIKIKK
+84 DKDAFEIKIKK
-96 DYYKEEG
+96 DYYEKKR
-103 VVPTEKEVEQILQD
+103 VVPTQEEVRQILQD
-117 IIKKDVKDYQRADE
+117 IINKDVKDYERADK

-154 YMSCDEAYAIYIE
+154 YMSCDQAYAIYIE
-167 GIGTLNREK
+167 GIGTLNRQK

-196 KGCKKLAQKIIKAKK
+196 KGCNELAQKIIKRKNE
-211 KREEEI
+211 REEI

-240 NFLYEVNSTHKREK
+240 NFLYEVNSAHKREK

-270 INPYSPYDSSVYTT
+270 INPYSPNDDSVYTT

-315 LGYYLLEA
+315 LGYYLLEN
-323 GLSKEE
+323 GFSKEE

-334 LNIRFLGIYDTVSS
+334 LSIRFLGIYDTVSS
-348 YEDVGDLNWYK
+348 YEDVGDLNALSK
-359 TAFHGVTHSLANYFQ
+359 IDHGIKHTRKNYFK
-374 DDVEELQ
+374 DDVEQLQ
-381 INNLGNF
+381 INNLGYF
-388 KRAIHFVAMDEHRK
+388 KQAVHFVAMDEHRQ
-402 NFALTRLQGRNCIEK
+402 NFALTHLKGTNCKEK
-417 VFPGVHSDVGGG
+417 VLPGVHSDIGGG

-437 DELEIVP
+437 DELEVAPLNNIILPYLKKQKELLV
-444 AKIFFKPFL
+444 KE
-453 YARKHQLISK
+453 
-463 YWYTDKQLKI
+463 YWYKEEQTDIVIDHVPKEMAKKGLYI
-473 ELEQFPFS
+473 YYFNELIRLLRF
-481 SESEERNRYIA
+481 RYIA
-492 YFKKFKD
+492 TFNNYFF
-499 YCTNLQVVDIQSLFQ
+499 

-519 GVRYLKKEYSYIPL
+519 GIRFLKKEYSYIPL
-533 HLMEKEFR
+533 HLMEKAFR
-541 KVLSQNQQKKI
+541 KVLWGRSAEKIIKIPTGKGYPFPKEKTIQEKFGINKEGVLETAQKILDAYVFGDKNKWEFLSDDKLGAI
-552 LKKPTEIDYPLIIYK
+552 LKKEKEKLSLRKPISIKEKEQGKQTKINSQQTRDKIPSQKPLP
-567 DGEKQENKE
+567 
-576 LVTAKKILDT
+576 LD
-586 YVSFEKATEW
+586 
-596 KFIADKELD
+596 
-605 EMLEN
+605 
-610 NWGKHLLSNFQ
+610 
-621 YTKEEIT
+621 KEEI
-628 KGKKQEQEQDFRII
+628 QLIQ
-642 KKDHT
+642 
-647 EVKKARLYTQENLQK
+647 EVKKKNPIF
-662 EEFKKSDPLFIA
+662 EEQQI
-674 QKTLRILRNQYL
+674 LRILRNQYL

-691 KDWLGM
+691 KDWFGM
-697 NPTSDRIRKEY
+697 QPAPGRKRDTY

>member
-1 MGYSFVYNSGS
+1 MGYSFVYNSGN

-78 QGGLSE
+78 QGGLSKE
-84 KDKDAFRIKIKK
+84 DKDAFEIKIKK
-96 DYYKEEG
+96 DYYKKKR
-103 VVPTEKEVEQILQD
+103 VVPTQEEVRQILQD
-117 IIKKDVKDYQRADE
+117 IINKDVKDYERADK

-154 YMSCDEAYAIYIE
+154 YMSCDKAYAIYIE
-167 GIGTLNREK
+167 GIGTLDRQK

-196 KGCKKLAQKIIKAKK
+196 KGCNELAQKIIAAKNE
-211 KREEEI
+211 REEI
-217 RKITSLSV
+217 KKITSLSV

-270 INPYSPYDSSVYTT
+270 INPYSPNDDSVYTT

-308 HMPKYGY
+308 QMPKYGY
-315 LGYYLLEA
+315 LGYYLLEN
-323 GLSKEE
+323 GFSKEE

-334 LNIRFLGIYDTVSS
+334 LSIRFLGIYDTVSS
-348 YEDVGDLNWYK
+348 YEDVGDLNALSK
-359 TAFHGVTHSLANYFQ
+359 IDHGIKHTRKNYFK
-374 DDVEELQ
+374 DDVEQLQ
-381 INNLGNF
+381 INNLGYF
-388 KRAIHFVAMDEHRK
+388 KQAVHFVAMDEHRQ
-402 NFALTRLQGRNCIEK
+402 NFALTHLKGTNCKEK
-417 VFPGVHSDVGGG
+417 VLPGVHSDIGGG

-437 DELEIVP
+437 DELEVAPLNNIILPYLKKQKELLV
-444 AKIFFKPFL
+444 KE
-453 YARKHQLISK
+453 
-463 YWYTDKQLKI
+463 YWYKEEQTDIVIDHVPKEMAKKGLYI
-473 ELEQFPFS
+473 YYFNELIRLLRF
-481 SESEERNRYIA
+481 RYIA
-492 YFKKFKD
+492 TFNNYFF
-499 YCTNLQVVDIQSLFQ
+499 

-519 GVRYLKKEYSYIPL
+519 GIRFLKKEYSYIPL
-533 HLMEKEFR
+533 HLMEKAFR
-541 KVLSQNQQKKI
+541 KVLWGRSAEKIIRIPTGKGYPFPKEKTIQEKFGINKEGVLETAQKILDAYVFGDKNKWEFLSDDKLGAI
-552 LKKPTEIDYPLIIYK
+552 LKKEKEKLSLRKPISIKEKEQGKQTEINSQQIRDKIPSQKPLP
-567 DGEKQENKE
+567 
-576 LVTAKKILDT
+576 LD
-586 YVSFEKATEW
+586 
-596 KFIADKELD
+596 
-605 EMLEN
+605 
-610 NWGKHLLSNFQ
+610 
-621 YTKEEIT
+621 KEEI
-628 KGKKQEQEQDFRII
+628 QLIQ
-642 KKDHT
+642 
-647 EVKKARLYTQENLQK
+647 EVKKKNPIF
-662 EEFKKSDPLFIA
+662 EEQQI
-674 QKTLRILRNQYL
+674 LRILRNQYL

-691 KDWLGM
+691 KDWFGM
-697 NPTSDRIRKEY
+697 QPAPGRKRDTY

>member
-1 MGYSFVYNSGS
+1 MGYSFVYNSGN

-78 QGGLSE
+78 QGGLSKE
-84 KDKDAFRIKIKK
+84 DKDAFEIKIKK
-96 DYYKEEG
+96 DYYEKKR
-103 VVPTEKEVEQILQD
+103 VVPTQEEVRQILQD
-117 IIKKDVKDYQRADE
+117 IINKDVKDYERADK

-154 YMSCDEAYAIYIE
+154 YMSCDKAYAIYIE
-167 GIGTLNREK
+167 GIGTLNRQK

-183 YGSGTSGIRAKVR
+183 YGSGTSGIRFKVR
-196 KGCKKLAQKIIKAKK
+196 KGCNELAKKIIDAKK
-211 KREEEI
+211 KGKQK
-217 RKITSLSV
+217 KITSLSV

-270 INPYSPYDSSVYTT
+270 INPYSPNDDSVYTT

-315 LGYYLLEA
+315 LGYYLLEN
-323 GLSKEE
+323 GFSKEE

-334 LNIRFLGIYDTVSS
+334 LSIRFLGIYDTVSS
-348 YEDVGDLNWYK
+348 YEDVGDLNALSK
-359 TAFHGVTHSLANYFQ
+359 IDHGIKHTRKNYFK
-374 DDVEELQ
+374 DDVEQLQ
-381 INNLGNF
+381 INNLGYF
-388 KRAIHFVAMDEHRK
+388 KQAVHFVAMDEHRQ
-402 NFALTRLQGRNCIEK
+402 NFALTHLKGTNCKEK
-417 VFPGVHSDVGGG
+417 VLPGVHSDIGGG

-437 DELEIVP
+437 DELEVAPLNNIILPYLKKQKELLV
-444 AKIFFKPFL
+444 KE
-453 YARKHQLISK
+453 
-463 YWYTDKQLKI
+463 YWYKEEQTDIVIDHVPKEMAKKGLYI
-473 ELEQFPFS
+473 YYFNELIRLLRF
-481 SESEERNRYIA
+481 RYIA
-492 YFKKFKD
+492 TFNNYFF
-499 YCTNLQVVDIQSLFQ
+499 

-519 GVRYLKKEYSYIPL
+519 GIRFLKKEYSYIPL
-533 HLMEKEFR
+533 HLMEKAFR
-541 KVLSQNQQKKI
+541 KVLWGRSAEKIIKIPTGKGYPFPKEKTIQEKFGINKEGVLETAQKILDAYVFGDKNKWEFLSDDKLGAI
-552 LKKPTEIDYPLIIYK
+552 LKKEKEKLSLRKPISIKEQGKQTKINSQQTRDKIPSPKPLP
-567 DGEKQENKE
+567 
-576 LVTAKKILDT
+576 LD
-586 YVSFEKATEW
+586 
-596 KFIADKELD
+596 
-605 EMLEN
+605 
-610 NWGKHLLSNFQ
+610 
-621 YTKEEIT
+621 KEEI
-628 KGKKQEQEQDFRII
+628 QLIQ
-642 KKDHT
+642 
-647 EVKKARLYTQENLQK
+647 EVKKKNPIF
-662 EEFKKSDPLFIA
+662 EEQQI
-674 QKTLRILRNQYL
+674 LRILRNQYL

-691 KDWLGM
+691 KDWFGM
-697 NPTSDRIRKEY
+697 QPAPGRKRDTY